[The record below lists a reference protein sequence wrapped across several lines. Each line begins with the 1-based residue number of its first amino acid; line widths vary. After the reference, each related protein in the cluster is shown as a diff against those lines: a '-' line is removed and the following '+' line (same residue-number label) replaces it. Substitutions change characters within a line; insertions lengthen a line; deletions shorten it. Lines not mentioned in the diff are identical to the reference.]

1 MNAPLLFSQVLN
13 GVATG
18 MLYALMGIGLSII
31 TGILNIPNF
40 AHGAMF
46 AIGAYLIFSVI
57 QVVGNFWVALVIAP
71 LGVAVL
77 GLIVEYAGIRPLYR
91 AGHDPLALYRAP
103 ALRLPSP
110 VTTSRRL
117 R

>member
-46 AIGAYLIFSVI
+46 RSASPCSV
-57 QVVGNFWVALVIAP
+57 
-71 LGVAVL
+71 
-77 GLIVEYAGIRPLYR
+77 
-91 AGHDPLALYRAP
+91 
-103 ALRLPSP
+103 
-110 VTTSRRL
+110 
-117 R
+117 